1 MRAEDLITTHPTAEA
16 VADALRRL
24 PTPAPEAVEA
34 LRKKLDTVQA
44 PAPGLEWPALL
55 QTARLKRDTRYADAP
70 SSHRPV
76 VGPVLVLA
84 KRAFRLTFQPFIN
97 EALRRQVEF
106 NEAIL
111 DALALIHEHQRV
123 QAHTQARWRQ
133 EVEERLAR
141 LTGPEEVPG
150 REAPP
155 RKGGK
160 NRPRGRSR

>member
-1 MRAEDLITTHPTAEA
+1 MRAEDLITTRPTADA
-16 VADALRRL
+16 VAEALRRL
-24 PTPAPEAVEA
+24 PVPDPEVVAA
-34 LRKKLDTVQA
+34 LREKLDTVEA
-44 PAPGLEWPALL
+44 PPPGMEWPAIL
-55 QTARLKRDTRYADAP
+55 QAARLKRDTRYADAP

-84 KRAFRLTFQPFIN
+84 KRAFRLAFQPFIN

-141 LTGPEEVPG
+141 LDAK
-150 REAPP
+150 RE
-155 RKGGK
+155 R
-160 NRPRGRSR
+160 

>member
-16 VADALRRL
+16 VADALRGL

-44 PAPGLEWPALL
+44 PTPGVEWPAIL

-76 VGPVLVLA
+76 VGPVLVMA
-84 KRAFRLTFQPFIN
+84 KRAFRLAFQPFIN

-133 EVEERLAR
+133 EVEERLAK
-141 LTGPEEVPG
+141 LSQ
-150 REAPP
+150 PP
-155 RKGGK
+155 SEPLSRA
-160 NRPRGRSR
+160 RTSSRGNKRG

>member
-1 MRAEDLITTHPTAEA
+1 MRAEDLITTRPTAEA

-24 PTPAPEAVEA
+24 PTPAPEAVQA
-34 LRKKLDTVQA
+34 LREKLDTVEA
-44 PAPGLEWPALL
+44 PPPGREWPAIL
-55 QTARLKRDTRYADAP
+55 QAARLKRDTRYADAP

-84 KRAFRLTFQPFIN
+84 KRAFRLAFQPFIN

-123 QAHTQARWRQ
+123 QAHTQAKWRQ
-133 EVEERLAR
+133 DVEERLAR
-141 LTGPEEVPG
+141 LDAE
-150 REAPP
+150 RE
-155 RKGGK
+155 R
-160 NRPRGRSR
+160 